1 MAPKKSKVK
10 KPKVERSVTQP
21 AKGIIERSI
30 CSHPMLKRVQKEY
43 VVSGSWGAF
52 GEWDLGRKKL
62 WNQRYFGSMDGRLR
76 YFKRGKFTKWILVI
90 CALFVPYLLRLLS
103 CKSVRVTTLDDMS
116 SEFDMI
122 NQIYSDAVK
131 RSQEAFKLN
140 GGIKDGSMIS
150 LGHGPKIR
158 LWDYFGPNFNCVS
171 KERVGKIG
179 DGGKWLCGVRTVLP
193 QKNPCVVY
201 SIGSKGEV
209 SFEVGVQEKLPH
221 CEIHIFDPTLTVG
234 QKEVVNNREQNGMY
248 LRSYSK
254 KCTLFLLHKYNLSYI
269 FLVMLNLSYIFLRI
283 LQREVL
289 EYFLW
294 NQIIMGVLPKMP
306 EQWLNIVSSKLTR
319 MEK

>member
-1 MAPKKSKVK
+1 M
-10 KPKVERSVTQP
+10 
-21 AKGIIERSI
+21 
-30 CSHPMLKRVQKEY
+30 
-43 VVSGSWGAF
+43 
-52 GEWDLGRKKL
+52 
-62 WNQRYFGSMDGRLR
+62 
-76 YFKRGKFTKWILVI
+76 I
-90 CALFVPYLLRLLS
+90 CALFVPYLLGLLS
-103 CKSVRVTTLDDMS
+103 CKSVRVTSLDDMS

-234 QKEVVNNREQNGMY
+234 QKEVVNNVLHDIQFHDIGLGGSNGELRIKNRKSLWTQKTKNIYQVQTLGTIMSSLGHTWVDVLKIDIEGAEWNVFEKLFEEMQVIPASQIQLELHFLGDAKPVLHFFENIAERGFRVFSVEPNYYGRTAENARTMVEYSFIQADQNGKIVWEEPR
-248 LRSYSK
+248 RS
-254 KCTLFLLHKYNLSYI
+254 FA
-269 FLVMLNLSYIFLRI
+269 
-283 LQREVL
+283 
-289 EYFLW
+289 
-294 NQIIMGVLPKMP
+294 
-306 EQWLNIVSSKLTR
+306 
-319 MEK
+319 